1 MCECVYAYD
10 RMEHELIDFICAA
23 LNIHEHD
30 LKEGLIIQRD
40 MLLDPV
46 KYEKLKPHIVSLKKI
61 FSSKTMTSMHASAEL
76 TQKWPY
82 LNLVRQVLK
91 RMGYDIKPE
100 RKCAGRDETG
110 KKRFDRFFVI
120 HKRENNITK
129 NQHEE
134 DAEKT
139 LDE

>member
-1 MCECVYAYD
+1 MD
-10 RMEHELIDFICAA
+10 MEHDLIAFICAA
-23 LNIHEHD
+23 LNIHKHE

-40 MLLDPV
+40 ILLDPV

-61 FSSKTMTSMHASAEL
+61 FSSKTMTSMHTTAEI
-76 TQKWPY
+76 TQKWPC

-100 RKCAGRDETG
+100 RKCAGRDEFG
-110 KKRFDRFFVI
+110 KKLFDRFFII
-120 HKRENNITK
+120 HKRENIVNK

-134 DAEKT
+134 GDDNNAENA
-139 LDE
+139 